1 MYLLG
6 VAVCWMCMWVCSCV
20 YCWWQVVTYL
30 LWTQRPVCVCRPNQH
45 HTPCVYVQGG
55 RVGESGE
62 EGVFGMCEWVRVVDG
77 CLACERVCVWR
88 GGEVKKGISVLD
100 VCAWGK
106 GEYEGK
112 GLGRDN
118 MCTPG
123 THRDMRVWA
132 TVCSGRGREEGD
144 GVPYQYLR
152 GVKAQTCVWFT
163 GEGFVGER
171 DRVCMWHVDGSEN
184 SFLFILFP
192 KVRVITTGPIP
203 HKYKLCADEA
213 KTNNF
218 SLFLISFMIN
228 WLTPYTCWWTC
239 SWRNNNCNL

>member
-1 MYLLG
+1 M
-6 VAVCWMCMWVCSCV
+6 
-20 YCWWQVVTYL
+20 
-30 LWTQRPVCVCRPNQH
+30 R
-45 HTPCVYVQGG
+45 
-55 RVGESGE
+55 
-62 EGVFGMCEWVRVVDG
+62 
-77 CLACERVCVWR
+77 
-88 GGEVKKGISVLD
+88 
-100 VCAWGK
+100 
-106 GEYEGK
+106 EGK
-112 GLGRDN
+112 GS
-118 MCTPG
+118 
-123 THRDMRVWA
+123 MRERGWVVI
-132 TVCSGRGREEGD
+132 TCVPPVHTETCVCELQCVVGEGEKK
-144 GVPYQYLR
+144 GMEYQYLR

-228 WLTPYTCWWTC
+228 
-239 SWRNNNCNL
+239 